1 MRQDAASGKAT
12 PAIIPVP
19 PAYRTLESRIIM
31 APDRIRTAV
40 IGLGHFGRFHA
51 EKYARLPRSQL
62 VAVVDADPAR
72 AREAGKALRVE
83 GLTDFRELFG
93 RVDAASIVVPT
104 QMHHDVA
111 LACLEAGIHVLIEKP
126 ITETLEQA
134 DHLIRVA
141 REKNLI
147 LQVGHLQRFLL
158 QRLGADTVIQHPLY
172 IESTRIAPY
181 KPRGTDVGV
190 TLDLMI
196 HDIDLILA
204 MVRSPLVMVDAVGA
218 PVVSPTEDIANTRLR
233 FANGCVANITAS
245 RVSMKTERKMR
256 IFQRDAY
263 VSIDLHNR
271 KYVVFRK
278 GSGKAWFPGLPPID
292 REERSFGEGDD
303 LEAEIAS
310 FLDSVATGH
319 PPLVTGEDGRQALE
333 TAMRIT
339 ASLKESLDRIASPAG

>member
-1 MRQDAASGKAT
+1 MIA
-12 PAIIPVP
+12 
-19 PAYRTLESRIIM
+19 E
-31 APDRIRTAV
+31 RIRTAV

-62 VAVVDADPAR
+62 VAVADADAGR
-72 AREAGKALRVE
+72 ARELAKSLRVTAV
-83 GLTDFRELFG
+83 TDYRELFG
-93 RVDAASIVVPT
+93 KVDAVSVVVPT
-104 QMHHDVA
+104 QMHHEVA
-111 LACLEAGIHVLIEKP
+111 LACLNAGVHVLVEKP
-126 ITETLEQA
+126 ITETLAQA
-134 DHLIRVA
+134 DDLIRA
-141 REKNLI
+141 AAESKRI

-158 QRLGADTVIQHPLY
+158 QRLGADTAIKNPLY
-172 IESTRIAPY
+172 IESVRIAPY

-196 HDIDLILA
+196 HDIDLVLA
-204 MVRSPLVMVDAVGA
+204 LVRSPVAAVDAVGA

-233 FANGCVANITAS
+233 FENGCVANITAS
-245 RVSMKTERKMR
+245 RVSLKTERKMR

-271 KYVVFRK
+271 KYTMLRK

-292 REERSFGEGDD
+292 RDERSFAEGDD

-310 FLDSVATGH
+310 FLDAVAAGSA
-319 PPLVTGEDGRQALE
+319 PLVSGEDGRRALE

-339 ASLKESLDRIASPAG
+339 AALTESLERVANTAAG

>member
-1 MRQDAASGKAT
+1 MSSER
-12 PAIIPVP
+12 
-19 PAYRTLESRIIM
+19 L
-31 APDRIRTAV
+31 RTAV
-40 IGLGHFGRFHA
+40 IGLGHFGRYHA

-62 VAVVDADPAR
+62 IAVVDADPAR
-72 AREAGKALRVE
+72 ARESARALRVE
-83 GLTDFRELFG
+83 ALADYRELFG
-93 RVDAASIVVPT
+93 KVDAVSVVVPT

-111 LACLEAGIHVLIEKP
+111 LACLNAGIHVLIEKP

-134 DHLIRVA
+134 DALIRAAAERRRV
-141 REKNLI
+141 

-158 QRLGADTVIQHPLY
+158 QRLGADTVIQDPLY
-172 IESTRIAPY
+172 IEAVRIAPY

-196 HDIDLILA
+196 HDIDLVLA
-204 MVRSPLVMVDAVGA
+204 LVRSPVVAVDAVGA

-245 RVSMKTERKMR
+245 RVSLKTERKMR

-271 KYVVFRK
+271 KYTVLRK
-278 GSGKAWFPGLPPID
+278 GTGKAWFPGLPPID
-292 REERSFGEGDD
+292 RSERSFAEGDD

-310 FLDSVATGH
+310 FLEAAATGT
-319 PPLVTGEDGRQALE
+319 PPLVTGEDGRRALE
-333 TAMRIT
+333 TAMLVT
-339 ASLKESLDRIASPAG
+339 SSLHESLARVSAVGAEPD